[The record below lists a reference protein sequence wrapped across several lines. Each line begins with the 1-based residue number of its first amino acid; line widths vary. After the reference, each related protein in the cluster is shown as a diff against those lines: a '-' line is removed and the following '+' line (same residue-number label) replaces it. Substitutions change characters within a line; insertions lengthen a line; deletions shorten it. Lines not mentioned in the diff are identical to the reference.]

1 MGLLLTRLPLLPLDP
16 CSPVLDP
23 ACVQPVDNDG
33 GGGGNPLLPGLP
45 TMPKLPGLPG
55 LPDVPGAIGGHVLDE
70 MAESFQSATGW
81 LISNTASWW
90 VHTPSPDLQ
99 DTPAI
104 GYLQLLVRP
113 LTVAVAVLALLA
125 VAARMALSRKALP
138 LVDAG
143 RGLAVLAVVAV
154 IGTVVPNLLLQWGD
168 QWCNWVLSASSDGDF
183 AQRMTQIV
191 TFPSAVPRAL
201 VLILCLFALVIAL
214 VQAILLLFRGAAL
227 VILAGLLPLAAAGMI
242 TTSTKAWFPRV
253 AGWMLALIFYKPA
266 AAAVYATTF
275 TLVGKGKDL
284 HTVLMGFAMMLISLI
299 AFPVLLKF
307 FTWTTGGTE
316 SSPGGGMLGALMSSA
331 TALGAL
337 RAYGAGFGGGGGG
350 GQSSAASEHG
360 AYLQQQ
366 LGDQDA
372 PPPADAPSDQQSPRP
387 EPPSDPPPP
396 TGPGGHGADPAAPS
410 GSGQADA
417 ASSGTGQGPAGGH
430 GWAPPDGGHGEPV
443 GPATVRTA
451 EQERQRGEDTVRW
464 AATGGFGGPTGAT
477 GAAGEGGGG
486 HGA

>member
-1 MGLLLTRLPLLPLDP
+1 MSPLLPFDP

-23 ACVQPVDNDG
+23 ACVQPMDNDDG
-33 GGGGNPLLPGLP
+33 GGGGPLLPRLP
-45 TMPKLPGLPG
+45 RLPGVPDIPG
-55 LPDVPGAIGGHVLDE
+55 VIGGHVLDE

-90 VHTPSPDLQ
+90 VQTPSPDLQ
-99 DTPAI
+99 GAAAV

-125 VAARMALSRKALP
+125 VGARMALSRKALP

-143 RGLAVLAVVAV
+143 RGLVVLAVVTV
-154 IGTVVPNLLLQWGD
+154 VGTVVPNLLLQWGD
-168 QWCNWVLSASSDGDF
+168 AWCGWVLGASSDGDF
-183 AQRMTQIV
+183 AHRMTEIV
-191 TFPSAVPRAL
+191 AFPSAAPRAL
-201 VLILCLFALVIAL
+201 VLVLSLVAMAIAL

-227 VILAGLLPLAAAGMI
+227 VVLAGLLPLAATGMI
-242 TTSTKAWFPRV
+242 TTFTRAWFPRV
-253 AGWMLALIFYKPA
+253 AGWMLALVFYKPA

-284 HTVLMGFAMMLISLI
+284 HTILMGMAMMLISLI

-316 SSPGGGMLGALMSSA
+316 SSPGGGVLGTLMSSA

-337 RAYGAGFGGGGGG
+337 RGYSTGSGSAGGRSG
-350 GQSSAASEHG
+350 SASEHT

-366 LGDQDA
+366 LGNQDA
-372 PPPADAPSDQQSPRP
+372 TPPGGSPADRPPPPPDSQPPADS
-387 EPPSDPPPP
+387 
-396 TGPGGHGADPAAPS
+396 TGNGPGGSHSPTAPS
-410 GSGQADA
+410 GSGQHDTGSAP
-417 ASSGTGQGPAGGH
+417 SGQGSTSGG
-430 GWAPPDGGHGEPV
+430 GWTPPDGGHGEPV
-443 GPATVRTA
+443 GPATVQTG
-451 EQERQRGEDTVRW
+451 EQARQRGEDAVRW
-464 AATGGFGGPTGAT
+464 AATGTFGGPTGAV
-477 GAAGEGGGG
+477 GNGGGG

>member
-1 MGLLLTRLPLLPLDP
+1 MSLLLPLDP

-33 GGGGNPLLPGLP
+33 GAAGNPLLPGLP
-45 TMPKLPGLPG
+45 TMPRLPNI
-55 LPDVPGAIGGHVLDE
+55 PGAIGGHVLDE

-99 DTPAI
+99 QAPAV
-104 GYLQLLVRP
+104 GYLELLVRP

-143 RGLAVLAVVAV
+143 RGLVVLAVVTV

-168 QWCNWVLSASSDGDF
+168 VWCGWVLDASSEGDF
-183 AQRMTQIV
+183 ARRMTQVV
-191 TFPSAVPRAL
+191 TFPSAAPRAL
-201 VLILCLFALVIAL
+201 VLILCLFALVIGL
-214 VQAILLLFRGAAL
+214 LQAILLLFRAGAL
-227 VILAGLLPLAAAGMI
+227 VILAGLLPLAAAGVI
-242 TTSTKAWFPRV
+242 TTTTKAWFPRV
-253 AGWMLALIFYKPA
+253 AGWMLALAFYKPA

-275 TLVGKGKDL
+275 TLVGKGRDL
-284 HTVLMGFAMMLISLI
+284 HTVLMGLTMMLISLI

-316 SSPGGGMLGALMSSA
+316 SSPGGGMLGTLMSSA

-337 RAYGAGFGGGGGG
+337 RAYGGGGSGG
-350 GQSSAASEHG
+350 GQSSSATEHTT
-360 AYLQQQ
+360 YLKQQ
-366 LGDQDA
+366 LGDPDTTPPGDDA
-372 PPPADAPSDQQSPRP
+372 PDQPPAPP
-387 EPPSDPPPP
+387 EPPSDRRAPAA
-396 TGPGGHGADPAAPS
+396 PGGHPPAPS
-410 GSGQADA
+410 APPESGQPDA
-417 ASSGTGQGPAGGH
+417 ASSGTAGH

-443 GPATVRTA
+443 GPATIRTA
-451 EQERQRGEDTVRW
+451 ERERQRGEDAVRW
-464 AATGGFGGPTGAT
+464 AATGSFGGPT
-477 GAAGEGGGG
+477 GAAGEGGGS
-486 HGA
+486 HGT

>member
-1 MGLLLTRLPLLPLDP
+1 M
-16 CSPVLDP
+16 
-23 ACVQPVDNDG
+23 DNG
-33 GGGGNPLLPGLP
+33 NGGGNPLLPGLP
-45 TMPKLPGLPG
+45 TLPG
-55 LPDVPGAIGGHVLDE
+55 LPDIPGAIGGHVLDE

-81 LISNTASWW
+81 LISTTASWW

-99 DTPAI
+99 ETPAI
-104 GYLQLLVRP
+104 GYLRLLVQP

-143 RGLAVLAVVAV
+143 RGLVVLSVVTV

-168 QWCNWVLSASSDGDF
+168 VWCGWVLAASSDGDF
-183 AQRMTQIV
+183 AKRMTQIV
-191 TFPSAVPRAL
+191 TFPSAAPRAL
-201 VLILCLFALVIAL
+201 VLLLCLFALVIGL
-214 VQAILLLFRGAAL
+214 IQAILLLFRGAAL

-316 SSPGGGMLGALMSSA
+316 SGTGGGMLGALMSSA

-337 RAYGAGFGGGGGG
+337 RAYGGGAGG
-350 GQSSAASEHG
+350 GQSSSASEHTT
-360 AYLQQQ
+360 YIKQQ
-366 LGDQDA
+366 LGDPDTTAPGDDA
-372 PPPADAPSDQQSPRP
+372 PGQPPAPP
-387 EPPSDPPPP
+387 EPPSDRHSPATPGDHAPGPSAPP
-396 TGPGGHGADPAAPS
+396 
-410 GSGQADA
+410 GSGQSDVG
-417 ASSGTGQGPAGGH
+417 SSGTGGA

-443 GPATVRTA
+443 GPAVIRTA
-451 EQERQRGEDTVRW
+451 EQERQRGEDAVRW
-464 AATGGFGGPTGAT
+464 AATGGFGGPTGAA